1 MFVSDKLA
9 VTCPLL
15 HDKTSRLTKDP
26 IACSL
31 APNWLV
37 RCTQRYQI
45 IEDFLVKWNVLGV
58 SSGPNFGFSPTIL
71 DGTIG

>member
-15 HDKTSRLTKDP
+15 HVKTSRLTKDP

-45 IEDFLVKWNVLGV
+45 IEDFLVK
-58 SSGPNFGFSPTIL
+58 
-71 DGTIG
+71 